1 MKINGDGLKYHNTYN
16 QIKNVIENLNNWYN
30 SINYNILKI
39 KLYYYFN
46 KNKLIKFIIWLLY
59 IKFIKI

>member
-39 KLYYYFN
+39 KLYIYIY
-46 KNKLIKFIIWLLY
+46 KF
-59 IKFIKI
+59 F